1 MGSLRLNR
9 TSTAPCAGCGS
20 RASWT
25 SHGTG
30 YFNTAAYASP
40 LVAPAVLGTYG
51 NSGRNSLTGPS
62 FFNTDMS
69 LVKNF
74 PFLPRESSRVQFRAD
89 VFDLFNR
96 APFNNPTTS
105 LSSSL
110 FGKITSA
117 GNSRQIQL
125 ALRLDF

>member
-1 MGSLRLNR
+1 MGNLRLNR
-9 TSTAPCAGCGS
+9 TSTASCIGCGS
-20 RASWT
+20 RLSWT

-30 YFNTAAYASP
+30 YFKQAAYATP
-40 LVAPAVLGTYG
+40 LTTLGTYG

-62 FFNTDMS
+62 FFNTDIS
-69 LVKNF
+69 VVKNF
-74 PFLPRESSRVQFRAD
+74 PLLPREASRVQFRAD
-89 VFDLFNR
+89 IFNLFNR

-125 ALRLDF
+125 ALRLQF